1 VVDVSSGEEPPRQQG
16 LALEAPEDMD
26 VPIRALITLHDLDAA
41 VLEGPSA
48 LADVPAA
55 SPGTREPIV
64 TASLV
69 SPSLTG
75 PSTTSAA
82 ADLPARETHLAEPT
96 VAPSAIA
103 SSSGGMT
110 PLASTIIVQPSEGTH
125 PQEPI
130 VHSSAITT
138 SFSGQVC
145 LILSNYFSL
154 FPLCL
159 AHPFLH
165 QNLDLLELLAFD
177 PASIGSAILEA
188 NDPPLSLASTTNQL
202 LRMKDLL
209 SGPIDALVQDSSAVK
224 QILDEVNSQ
233 LPVSLQVKLLP
244 AGHLP
249 SFRAKVAEARHRIE
263 TRRSQSLLRTVISE
277 MCQSVNKKK
286 AVLDAKVDTSAS
298 AQRLHLLERELEDLE
313 AKVRATKQ
321 HIQEEK
327 DLIAG
332 SKQEAAVL
340 TAELKADLAELS
352 SLSKQVVPGADEE
365 DEAVIA
371 EFDRIRLDTIA
382 AINDFLQ
389 KTRSR

>member
-1 VVDVSSGEEPPRQQG
+1 
-16 LALEAPEDMD
+16 MD
-26 VPIRALITLHDLDAA
+26 VPIRALITLHDPDAA

-55 SPGTREPIV
+55 SPGTQEPIV

-75 PSTTSAA
+75 PSTASAA
-82 ADLPARETHLAEPT
+82 ADLTARETHPAEST
-96 VAPSAIA
+96 AIPSAIA
-103 SSSGGMT
+103 SSSGGVT
-110 PLASTIIVQPSEGTH
+110 PLASTVVVQPSGGTH

-145 LILSNYFSL
+145 LILFNYFGL

-165 QNLDLLELLAFD
+165 QNLDLSELLAFD
-177 PASIGSAILEA
+177 PASIGSPILEA
-188 NDPPLSLASTTNQL
+188 DDPPLSLASTANQL

-209 SGPIDALVQDSSAVK
+209 SGPIDALIQDSSAVK

-249 SFRAKVAEARHRIE
+249 SFRAKVVEARHRIE
-263 TRRSQSLLRTVISE
+263 TRLSQSLLRTVISE

-313 AKVRATKQ
+313 AKVRATK
-321 HIQEEK
+321 
-327 DLIAG
+327 
-332 SKQEAAVL
+332 
-340 TAELKADLAELS
+340 
-352 SLSKQVVPGADEE
+352 
-365 DEAVIA
+365 
-371 EFDRIRLDTIA
+371 
-382 AINDFLQ
+382 
-389 KTRSR
+389 

>member
-1 VVDVSSGEEPPRQQG
+1 VDVSSGEEPLCQKG
-16 LALEAPEDMD
+16 SSSKVLEDVD
-26 VPIRALITLHDLDAA
+26 VPIRALITLRDPGAA
-41 VLEGPSA
+41 ILEDPSA
-48 LADVPAA
+48 SADVSAA
-55 SPGTREPIV
+55 SPGPQEPVV

-69 SPSLTG
+69 SPSMER
-75 PSTTSAA
+75 PSITSVT
-82 ADLPARETHLAEPT
+82 ADLPARETHPAEPT
-96 VAPSAIA
+96 ATSSAVA
-103 SSSGGMT
+103 SSSGGVA
-110 PLASTIIVQPSEGTH
+110 PLASTVVAQPSEGAR

-130 VHSSAITT
+130 VPSSAITT
-138 SFSGQVC
+138 SLSGQVC
-145 LILSNYFSL
+145 LILFYYFGL

-159 AHPFLH
+159 THPLFR
-165 QNLDLLELLAFD
+165 QNLDLSELLAFD

-188 NDPPLSLASTTNQL
+188 DDSPLGLTSIANRL

-209 SGPIDALVQDSSAVK
+209 SGPIDALIQDSSAVK

-244 AGHLP
+244 AGYLP
-249 SFRAKVAEARHRIE
+249 SFRAKVAEARRRIE
-263 TRRSQSLLRTVISE
+263 TRRSQSLLRTIITE

-286 AVLDAKVDTSAS
+286 AELDAKVDTTAS

-321 HIQEEK
+321 RIQEEK

-352 SLSKQVVPGADEE
+352 GLSKQVVPGADEE

-371 EFDRIRLDTIA
+371 EVDRIRLDAIA
-382 AINDFLQ
+382 AIDDFLQ
-389 KTRSR
+389 KTRPR